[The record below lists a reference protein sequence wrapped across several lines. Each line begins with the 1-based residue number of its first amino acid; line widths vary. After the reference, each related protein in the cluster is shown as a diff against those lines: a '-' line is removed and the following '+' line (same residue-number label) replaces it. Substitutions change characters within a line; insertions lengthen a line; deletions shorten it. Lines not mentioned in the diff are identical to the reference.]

1 MELAHVNNQLRRSV
15 AYSTGGKEMSSKEE
29 KLDPRVV
36 RTRKLMRQAVV
47 DLIPEKGFGA
57 ITVQDITD
65 RATLNRATFYLHYRD
80 KNDLL
85 MDVFNNMISSAVPD
99 PPEKGAE
106 DVPMSLPIMAVLTHV
121 AQHADFYRAI
131 LGEEG
136 VPLFMVRVRSYI
148 EEIVFK
154 WLAFARTSNE
164 QHLVEPEIAI
174 NYLGS
179 AYLGVIAWW
188 LNEDMPMSIED
199 LAAQLARLTA
209 LGIHQSLG
217 WKLPPSIE
225 ALKPTERQ
233 VG

>member
-1 MELAHVNNQLRRSV
+1 MKSAHVNIQLRRGV
-15 AYSTGGKEMSSKEE
+15 AYSTGGREMSNKEE

-36 RTRKLMRQAVV
+36 RTRKLLRQAVI

-80 KNDLL
+80 KNELL
-85 MDVFNNMISSAVPD
+85 MDVFDNMIISAVPD
-99 PPEKGAE
+99 PPEKGPQ
-106 DVPMSLPIMAVLTHV
+106 DVPMSLPIVAVLTHV
-121 AQHADFYRAI
+121 AEHADFYRAI

-154 WLAFARTSNE
+154 WLAFAQTSDG
-164 QHLVEPEIAI
+164 QYLVEPEIAI
-174 NYLGS
+174 NFLGS

-188 LNEDMPMSIED
+188 LNEDMPLSIEA

-225 ALKPTERQ
+225 ALELEKHQ
-233 VG
+233 AG